1 MALAWRGSGRGAPG
15 SPTHRQLRAAPDRDA
30 GTGPHTRWGGAC
42 FGLAWPRGRSS
53 EPLKKRKEKP
63 RVWAFPAGA
72 DHLFSGFLESAGAT
86 YRAFSQKEAKELEVQ
101 LPGAQQAEAFVR
113 AFLKRSMPRMSQ
125 QACED
130 QLQRKAVVLEY
141 FTRRK
146 WKEKRKRSKGL
157 SARQRRELHLFD
169 ITAEQQR
176 YSLFLPLHEL
186 WKQYIRDLCGGLKPD
201 TQPQMIQA
209 KLLKADLHGALISV
223 TKSKCPS
230 YVGVTGIL
238 LQETKH
244 LFKIITKE
252 DRLKVI
258 PKLNCVF
265 TVEIDGFVSYIYGS
279 KFQLRSSERSAK
291 KFKAK
296 GTVDL

>member
-1 MALAWRGSGRGAPG
+1 MKSVIY
-15 SPTHRQLRAAPDRDA
+15 H
-30 GTGPHTRWGGAC
+30 
-42 FGLAWPRGRSS
+42 
-53 EPLKKRKEKP
+53 
-63 RVWAFPAGA
+63 
-72 DHLFSGFLESAGAT
+72 
-86 YRAFSQKEAKELEVQ
+86 AFSQKEAKEFGVQ
-101 LPGAQQAEAFVR
+101 HSGAQRSEAFVK
-113 AFLKRSMPRMSQ
+113 AFLKRSTPRMSP
-125 QACED
+125 QARED

-141 FTRRK
+141 FTRQRR
-146 WKEKRKRSKGL
+146 KEKRKKSKGL
-157 SARQRRELHLFD
+157 SARQRRELRLFD
-169 ITAEQQR
+169 IKPEQQR

-186 WKQYIRDLCGGLKPD
+186 WKQYIRDLCSGLKPD

-209 KLLKADLHGALISV
+209 KLLKADLHGAIISV

-244 LFKIITKE
+244 VFKIITRE
-252 DRLKVI
+252 DCLKVI

-265 TVEIDGFVSYIYGS
+265 AVEIDDFVSYIYGS

-296 GTVDL
+296 GTIDL

>member
-1 MALAWRGSGRGAPG
+1 MRGCVRPG
-15 SPTHRQLRAAPDRDA
+15 GEVGGQG
-30 GTGPHTRWGGAC
+30 GTP
-42 FGLAWPRGRSS
+42 
-53 EPLKKRKEKP
+53 
-63 RVWAFPAGA
+63 
-72 DHLFSGFLESAGAT
+72 SAGCSGARDLGLPQPERWT
-86 YRAFSQKEAKELEVQ
+86 ASRLVPVQ

-113 AFLKRSMPRMSQ
+113 AFLKRSMPRMNQ

-146 WKEKRKRSKGL
+146 RKEKRKRSKGL

-176 YSLFLPLHEL
+176 YNLFLPLHEL

-244 LFKIITKE
+244 VFKIITKE
-252 DRLKVI
+252 DRLKGVRERGQQ
-258 PKLNCVF
+258 PRP
-265 TVEIDGFVSYIYGS
+265 DGIAGGAVWCACSHGGPCPW
-279 KFQLRSSERSAK
+279 LGRPCPEA
-291 KFKAK
+291 AAPE
-296 GTVDL
+296 GGA